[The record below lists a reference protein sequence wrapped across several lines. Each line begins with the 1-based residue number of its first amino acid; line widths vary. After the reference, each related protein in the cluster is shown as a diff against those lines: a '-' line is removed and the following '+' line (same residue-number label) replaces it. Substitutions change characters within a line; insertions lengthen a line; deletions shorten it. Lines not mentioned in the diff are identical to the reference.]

1 MSKII
6 RIMTSLG
13 LYVTLA
19 TCTIIALGNNLN
31 NNILYV
37 GQLNLPKFEELNNTY
52 PCLYYDGTA
61 IVVDTKDA
69 PGKFNFN
76 DQRQNVINILFADP
90 EHIEYC
96 SEDNTVFCL
105 KLKKNSP
112 YKLFQLRL
120 TKNFNYSNTSAN
132 RSNSRNPAESDNLW
146 QVREST
152 LGPDL
157 QLLEHTILIA
167 LNPTGISCKITEQAA
182 WKLINTTIN
191 LPDIEIACENNNCK
205 SLKEALVKSMLGC
218 LNIKPLHSNT
228 KETKL
233 RFNKTVVTSP
243 V

>member
-6 RIMTSLG
+6 KILTLIMLYSALLTNSFTTLG
-13 LYVTLA
+13 H
-19 TCTIIALGNNLN
+19 NL

-37 GQLNLPKFEELNNTY
+37 GQLNLPKFEELSNIY

-61 IVVDTKDA
+61 IVVDTKDT

-76 DQRQNVINILFADP
+76 DQRQNIINILFADP

-120 TKNFNYSNTSAN
+120 TKNFNHTNTK
-132 RSNSRNPAESDNLW
+132 NPSESDNIW
-146 QVREST
+146 QVHEST

-157 QLLEHTILIA
+157 QVLEHTILIA
-167 LNPTGISCKITEQAA
+167 LNPTGISCKITGQTA

-205 SLKEALVKSMLGC
+205 SLKESLVKSMLGC
-218 LNIKPLHSNT
+218 LNIKPLHSST
-228 KETKL
+228 KETKI
-233 RFNKTVVTSP
+233 RFNKTLVTTP